1 MDKQMEAMVSSETIE
16 QEESDQE
23 AGHEPQ
29 LFSRRNVLKL
39 GVGALSALALLEFGG
54 ASVLYLQSNTS
65 LGEFGGIV
73 TAGPVDDFPPSSVT
87 EFPHARFFLIRTPD
101 GGFLAAHSRCTHLG
115 CTVTWSQQDEQFVCP
130 CHAAAF
136 DFYGIQ
142 EGPPTPR
149 PLDLFNV
156 QIVAGEVRVDTSKI
170 RQRES
175 FESIQLVHA

>member
-1 MDKQMEAMVSSETIE
+1 MDE
-16 QEESDQE
+16 QIKASISPIVEEPPAPDQNE
-23 AGHEPQ
+23 SQDPQ
-29 LFSRRNVLKL
+29 RLSRRNVLKL

-54 ASVLYLQSNTS
+54 ASVLYLQSES
-65 LGEFGGIV
+65 SKGEFGGIV
-73 TAGPVDDFPPSSVT
+73 TAGPVEDFPPASVT

-115 CTVTWSQQDEQFVCP
+115 CTVSWSPQDERFLCP

-136 DFYGIQ
+136 DFYGIHQ
-142 EGPPTPR
+142 GPPTPR
-149 PLDLFNV
+149 PLDLFDV
-156 QIVAGEVRVDTSKI
+156 QIVDDQVRVDTSKI

>member
-1 MDKQMEAMVSSETIE
+1 MDEQTEAMVPSNEET
-16 QEESDQE
+16 QRVPDQE
-23 AGHEPQ
+23 ASQGPQ
-29 LFSRRNVLKL
+29 LLSRRNVLKL

-54 ASVLYLQSNTS
+54 ASVLYLQSNGST
-65 LGEFGGIV
+65 GEFGGVV
-73 TAGPVDDFPPSSVT
+73 TAGVVDDFPPSSVT

-115 CTVTWSQQDEQFVCP
+115 CTVSWSPQDERFLCP

-136 DFYGIQ
+136 DFYGIH

-149 PLDLFNV
+149 PLDLFDV
-156 QIVAGEVRVDTSKI
+156 QIVGDQVRVDTSQI

>member
-1 MDKQMEAMVSSETIE
+1 MDEQIEAMVSSNIE
-16 QEESDQE
+16 EQGEFDQE
-23 AGHEPQ
+23 PTQETP

-54 ASVLYLQSNTS
+54 ASVLYLQSNS
-65 LGEFGGIV
+65 SAGEFGGVV
-73 TAGPVDDFPPSSVT
+73 TAGQVDDFPPSSVT

-115 CTVTWSQQDEQFVCP
+115 CTVTWSQQDEQFLCP

-136 DFYGIQ
+136 DLYGIQ
-142 EGPPTPR
+142 EGPPVPR
-149 PLDLFNV
+149 PLDLFEV
-156 QIVAGEVRVDTSKI
+156 QIVAGEVRVDTSRVRK
-170 RQRES
+170 REG

>member
-1 MDKQMEAMVSSETIE
+1 MVEQIETMVSSNFEE
-16 QEESDQE
+16 QWESDQE
-23 AGHEPQ
+23 PSQEPK
-29 LFSRRNVLKL
+29 LLSRRNVLKL

-54 ASVLYLQSNTS
+54 ASVLYLQSNS
-65 LGEFGGIV
+65 SRGEFGGVV
-73 TAGPVDDFPPSSVT
+73 TAGQVDDFPPSSVT

-115 CTVTWSQQDEQFVCP
+115 CTVSWSPQEEQFLCP
-130 CHAAAF
+130 CHAASF
-136 DFYGIQ
+136 DFYGIH

-149 PLDLFNV
+149 PLDLFDV
-156 QIVAGEVRVDTSKI
+156 QIVADEVRVDTSKV